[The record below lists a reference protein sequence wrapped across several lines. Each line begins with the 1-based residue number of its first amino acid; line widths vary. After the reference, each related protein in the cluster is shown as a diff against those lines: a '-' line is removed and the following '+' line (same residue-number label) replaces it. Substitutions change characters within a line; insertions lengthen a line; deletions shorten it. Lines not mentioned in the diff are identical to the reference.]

1 MRRFSLMTLR
11 NFGMGKRS
19 IEERIQEEARY
30 LIEELKNT
38 KGLGRREV
46 LSSSRRSLGGS
57 RFKQKQPLK
66 VLALMQNG
74 EGDHLETHCTG
85 GLKELPFDPT
95 LHVSNAAS
103 NVTCSVIFGKRFDYQ
118 NKDFLDLLRMINE
131 VAVLASSLSG
141 QLYSM
146 YTDILEY
153 LPGPHKE
160 IHGVLK
166 CLEKFVEKRV
176 KMNQET
182 LDPNS
187 PRDYID
193 CFLMKME
200 EEKDNPETEFYM
212 SQLVKSVLSLF
223 IAGTETV
230 STTLRHALLLLIKY
244 PEIEEFPFDPTLH
257 LSNAASNV
265 TCSVIFGKRFDYQD
279 KDFLDLLG
287 MINEAAALS
296 SSLSGQLYS
305 MYTDIL
311 EYLPGPHKEIHGVLR
326 CLEKFVE
333 KRVKMNQETLDPKS
347 PRDFIDCFLIKM
359 EEDKD
364 NPETEFYMSQLV
376 KSVLSLFMA
385 GTETVSTTLRH
396 ALLLL
401 IKYPEIEA
409 RVVAEID
416 NVIGRLRTPSIE
428 DRNQMPYTDAVI
440 HEIQRFSDIIPLGV
454 PHMVMRD
461 TNFRGFTLPKGT
473 EVYPI
478 LSSVLQDPTQ
488 FTDPD
493 IFTPE
498 RFLDEH
504 GNFKKSDAFMPFSA
518 GKRICVG
525 EGLARNEL
533 FIYIT
538 SILQNFKLKF
548 SCDPNEIDIKPRLSG
563 LIGIPVNY
571 KVLAIAR

>member
-1 MRRFSLMTLR
+1 MIIFGDLTIYLLNCFFCLLCFSFWKLYFCRGHLPPGPIPLPILGNLHQLKTSSMVESLKALSEKYGPVYSLHLGLRRVVILWGYDAVKEALVDHGDDFSGRGAIPAIQTVIQDYGPILSSGSRWKEMRRFSLMTLR

-38 KGLGRREV
+38 
-46 LSSSRRSLGGS
+46 
-57 RFKQKQPLK
+57 
-66 VLALMQNG
+66 
-74 EGDHLETHCTG
+74 
-85 GLKELPFDPT
+85 KELPFDPT

-160 IHGVLK
+160 IHGVLN

-244 PEIEEFPFDPTLH
+244 PEIEDK
-257 LSNAASNV
+257 
-265 TCSVIFGKRFDYQD
+265 VI
-279 KDFLDLLG
+279 
-287 MINEAAALS
+287 
-296 SSLSGQLYS
+296 
-305 MYTDIL
+305 
-311 EYLPGPHKEIHGVLR
+311 
-326 CLEKFVE
+326 
-333 KRVKMNQETLDPKS
+333 
-347 PRDFIDCFLIKM
+347 
-359 EEDKD
+359 
-364 NPETEFYMSQLV
+364 
-376 KSVLSLFMA
+376 
-385 GTETVSTTLRH
+385 
-396 ALLLL
+396 
-401 IKYPEIEA
+401 
-409 RVVAEID
+409 AEID
-416 NVIGRLRTPSIE
+416 NVIGRLRIPSVE
-428 DRNQMPYTDAVI
+428 DRNKMPYTDAVI
-440 HEIQRFSDIIPLGV
+440 HEIQRFSDIVPLGF
-454 PHMVMRD
+454 PHTVMRD

-478 LSSVLQDPTQ
+478 LSSVLRDPTQ
-488 FTDPD
+488 FTEPD
-493 IFTPE
+493 IFRPE
-498 RFLDEH
+498 RFLNEH

-563 LIGIPVNY
+563 LIGIPVTY

>member
-1 MRRFSLMTLR
+1 MIIFGDLTIYLLNCFFCLLCFSFWKLYFGRGHLPPGPIPLPILGNLHQLKTSSMVESLKALSEKYGPVYSLHLGLRRVVILWGYDAVKEALVDHGDDFSGR
-11 NFGMGKRS
+11 GA
-19 IEERIQEEARY
+19 IPAIQTVIQDY
-30 LIEELKNT
+30 
-38 KGLGRREV
+38 
-46 LSSSRRSLGGS
+46 
-57 RFKQKQPLK
+57 
-66 VLALMQNG
+66 
-74 EGDHLETHCTG
+74 
-85 GLKELPFDPT
+85 ELPFDPT

-244 PEIEEFPFDPTLH
+244 PEIEDK
-257 LSNAASNV
+257 
-265 TCSVIFGKRFDYQD
+265 VIG
-279 KDFLDLLG
+279 
-287 MINEAAALS
+287 
-296 SSLSGQLYS
+296 
-305 MYTDIL
+305 
-311 EYLPGPHKEIHGVLR
+311 
-326 CLEKFVE
+326 
-333 KRVKMNQETLDPKS
+333 
-347 PRDFIDCFLIKM
+347 
-359 EEDKD
+359 
-364 NPETEFYMSQLV
+364 
-376 KSVLSLFMA
+376 
-385 GTETVSTTLRH
+385 
-396 ALLLL
+396 
-401 IKYPEIEA
+401 
-409 RVVAEID
+409 EID
-416 NVIGRLRTPSIE
+416 NVIGRLRIPSVE
-428 DRNQMPYTDAVI
+428 DRNKMPYTDAVI
-440 HEIQRFSDIIPLGV
+440 HEIQRFSDIVPLGV

-478 LSSVLQDPTQ
+478 LSSVLRDPTQ
-488 FTDPD
+488 FTEPD
-493 IFTPE
+493 IFRPE